1 MPWLQKSAALALALA
16 VCCAFLPF
24 SLNAHE
30 LGPVTGVRDTGV
42 GMEVTLSN
50 ATVWVEAIEP
60 GILRVRLAVG
70 GNFLKNVSYSLREG
84 FKPKGAPYRIER
96 NASEVRLAVENL
108 AVVFTTPKP
117 GLRVEDQEGNVLI
130 EEFAPLSWEDAALK
144 PVGPVAQKQSSP
156 PNAPSAEALPS
167 SSPEEGHAVLLTL
180 KLGYDEHFYGLGEKA
195 LGLDLRRTYTQ
206 MWNTDAFGYGPGDD
220 PLYQSHPFLIGLK
233 KGVAFG
239 MFLDNSYRTHFD
251 LGKEFEDR
259 YRVQTEGGELDLYL
273 LAGPKVPDVARRYA
287 TLTGTMP
294 MPPSWA
300 LGHML
305 CRYSYYPDNEVLDIA
320 KRARQERIPTD
331 VVWLDIHYMDGYRVF
346 TWDKSRF
353 SDLPGLTQ
361 SLHAM
366 DMKAVSMID
375 PGVKADPGYSVFKEG
390 IERDAFLKYPDGG
403 LYIGK
408 VWPGDC
414 VFPDFS
420 RKDVREWW
428 GGLYRG
434 LVDAGIDGF
443 WNDMNEPAVFDVPG
457 KTMDDVVMFDDSG
470 LISSHKKMHNVFGL
484 LMVKASYEG
493 VRALESPKRPF
504 LLSRAGFSGVQR
516 YAAVWTGDNTSSFP
530 HLRLQNPM
538 FLNMGLSGV
547 PFVGSDI
554 GGFEGSPTPELLVR
568 WYEASALVPLMRNHT
583 NRGSYDQEPWVY
595 GEPYT
600 GLIRK
605 AIGLRYRLL
614 PYLYS
619 AFFKASTTGEPILRP
634 LVYAYQDD
642 PATYSMDD
650 AFLVGDSLLVAPVL
664 EPGAR
669 GRYVY
674 LPKGVWY
681 DHATKGTLSGQA
693 LHYVSAPLGTLPL
706 FVKEG
711 SVIPTMQEGQH
722 VPVVAGETATLE
734 VYPAVEASGGHSFFY
749 LDDGK
754 TTQSPYNAFDFQLAR
769 TPGGLS
775 VAIAQSGSYALPRRF
790 HLKVYGKA
798 LSSAHFQG
806 RPVPVSRA
814 EGSSDLEIPAQAGTL
829 ELFL

>member
-1 MPWLQKSAALALALA
+1 
-16 VCCAFLPF
+16 
-24 SLNAHE
+24 
-30 LGPVTGVRDTGV
+30 
-42 GMEVTLSN
+42 
-50 ATVWVEAIEP
+50 
-60 GILRVRLAVG
+60 
-70 GNFLKNVSYSLREG
+70 
-84 FKPKGAPYRIER
+84 
-96 NASEVRLAVENL
+96 
-108 AVVFTTPKP
+108 
-117 GLRVEDQEGNVLI
+117 
-130 EEFAPLSWEDAALK
+130 
-144 PVGPVAQKQSSP
+144 
-156 PNAPSAEALPS
+156 
-167 SSPEEGHAVLLTL
+167 
-180 KLGYDEHFYGLGEKA
+180 
-195 LGLDLRRTYTQ
+195 
-206 MWNTDAFGYGPGDD
+206 
-220 PLYQSHPFLIGLK
+220 
-233 KGVAFG
+233 
-239 MFLDNSYRTHFD
+239 
-251 LGKEFEDR
+251 
-259 YRVQTEGGELDLYL
+259 
-273 LAGPKVPDVARRYA
+273 
-287 TLTGTMP
+287 
-294 MPPSWA
+294 
-300 LGHML
+300 
-305 CRYSYYPDNEVLDIA
+305 
-320 KRARQERIPTD
+320 
-331 VVWLDIHYMDGYRVF
+331 
-346 TWDKSRF
+346 
-353 SDLPGLTQ
+353 
-361 SLHAM
+361 
-366 DMKAVSMID
+366 
-375 PGVKADPGYSVFKEG
+375 
-390 IERDAFLKYPDGG
+390 
-403 LYIGK
+403 
-408 VWPGDC
+408 
-414 VFPDFS
+414 
-420 RKDVREWW
+420 
-428 GGLYRG
+428 
-434 LVDAGIDGF
+434 
-443 WNDMNEPAVFDVPG
+443 
-457 KTMDDVVMFDDSG
+457 
-470 LISSHKKMHNVFGL
+470 
-484 LMVKASYEG
+484 
-493 VRALESPKRPF
+493 
-504 LLSRAGFSGVQR
+504 
-516 YAAVWTGDNTSSFP
+516 
-530 HLRLQNPM
+530 M